1 MSSLTMCLMLT
12 ALLVGCKDNDA
23 IYADINNPEAEFD
36 RKGGFVPAEVMMNV
50 SSVHKTDNTRLTD
63 AVTLLDGTSVRRVDA
78 FYLIPYKV
86 QGEIKVT
93 DTPEQ
98 ELVDEGASYVDQTN
112 YHYYGEKFS
121 IPKGTASFL
130 CYGRAAVPP
139 SPDKAVYGSTLT
151 PNLSNRMP
159 TSDIYFAPDPIYNN
173 ESAHATATALA
184 NYLTSIANAGGWA
197 TSVPTMPD
205 IQKNWKIIFEQIT
218 ADGELFAGSSANV
231 QAFVTELYRTVSMQP
246 GTSDLKT
253 AILAAITASATV
265 SGTGNDAT
273 VTLNSTLSGY
283 PGNIGLPDGAA
294 RLKWNSTEKKYEV
307 QTQATTVATMVSQ
320 NRYAYPA
327 ELYFYANSRINTTYS
342 TVERDDYEN
351 KTWLEVLDLYPYK
364 NSTVLNITKGVAIIE
379 PLTYGVGSLQATVRA
394 NNTSLNDADGKTIS
408 LNSTTFPLTG
418 LLVSGQYKQNFDF
431 KPSDD
436 INEYVIYDKSLT
448 TGVYLLTT
456 PSAAFSTLTYQSKDG
471 SPVSLALE
479 FENNTTQTFRGV
491 NGYVYPGTKF
501 YLVGTID
508 PATGT
513 ATGTGTIPT
522 DAAGRVFTKRFITQ
536 AVLNVSSLEHAYNV
550 VPDLLS
556 ARLEVG
562 VKVETNWIESTA
574 TQVVLE

>member
-1 MSSLTMCLMLT
+1 MLLI
-12 ALLVGCKDNDA
+12 AVLAGCKGSDA
-23 IYADINNPEAEFD
+23 IFGDINNPEAEFD

-63 AVTLLDGTSVRRVDA
+63 AVTLLDGTSVRRVNA

-98 ELVDEGASYVDQTN
+98 ELVDEGASFVDHTN

-130 CYGRAAVPP
+130 CYGRAAVA
-139 SPDKAVYGSTLT
+139 SPDKAVNGSTLT

-173 ESAHATATALA
+173 NNVAHATATALA
-184 NYLTSIANAGGWA
+184 AYLTSIANAGNWA
-197 TSVPTMPD
+197 ANLSTLGT
-205 IQKNWKIIFEQIT
+205 NWSIIFEQFT
-218 ADGELFAGSSANV
+218 AEGNLVAGSSANV
-231 QAFVTELYRTVSMQP
+231 EALVGNLYRNVAQQT
-246 GTSDLKT
+246 GATDATLRD
-253 AILAAITASATV
+253 AILAAIAAPASATV
-265 SGTGNDAT
+265 TGTGSTAT
-273 VTLNSTLSGY
+273 VKLDASLQGF
-283 PGNIGLPDGAA
+283 PANIGLPDGAA
-294 RLKWNSTEKKYEV
+294 VLKWNSTDRKFDVHTE
-307 QTQATTVATMVSQ
+307 ATTLASMVSQ

-342 TVERDDYEN
+342 TVERDDYKN

-379 PLTYGVGSLQATVRA
+379 PLTYGVGSLRATVQA
-394 NNTSLNDADGKTIS
+394 NSATLLDADGQSVT
-408 LNSTTFPLTG
+408 LGAETFPLTG
-418 LLVSGQYKQNFDF
+418 LLVGGQYKQDFDF

-448 TGVYLLTT
+448 AGIHMTT
-456 PSAAFSTLTYQSKDG
+456 TASAALAAFSTLTYQSKDG
-471 SPVSLALE
+471 SSVALALE
-479 FENNTTQTFRGV
+479 FENNTTQIFRGV

-501 YLVGTID
+501 YLVGTIN

-513 ATGTGTIPT
+513 ATGTGTIPSE
-522 DAAGRVFTKRFITQ
+522 AAGRVFTKRYITQ
-536 AVLNVSSLEHAYNV
+536 AVLNVSSLEKAYNV

-562 VKVETNWIESTA
+562 VKVETEWIESTA
-574 TQVVLE
+574 AQVILE

>member
-1 MSSLTMCLMLT
+1 MLLI
-12 ALLVGCKDNDA
+12 AVLAGCKGSDA
-23 IYADINNPEAEFD
+23 IFGDINNPEAEFD

-63 AVTLLDGTSVRRVDA
+63 AVTLLDGTSVRWVDA

-130 CYGRAAVPP
+130 CYGRAAVA
-139 SPDKAVYGSTLT
+139 SPDKAVNGSTLT

-173 ESAHATATALA
+173 NNDAHATATALA
-184 NYLTSIANAGGWA
+184 AYLTSIANAGDWA
-197 TSVPTMPD
+197 ANLSTLGT
-205 IQKNWKIIFEQIT
+205 NWSIIFEQFT
-218 ADGELFAGSSANV
+218 AEGYLVAGSSANV
-231 QAFVTELYRTVSMQP
+231 EALVGNLYRNVAQQT
-246 GTSDLKT
+246 GATDATLRD
-253 AILAAITASATV
+253 AILAAIAAPASASVT
-265 SGTGNDAT
+265 GTGSTAT
-273 VTLNSTLSGY
+273 VKLDASLQGF
-283 PGNIGLPDGAA
+283 PANIGLPDGAA
-294 RLKWNSTEKKYEV
+294 VLKWNSTDRKFDVHTE
-307 QTQATTVATMVSQ
+307 ATTLASMVSQ

-327 ELYFYANSRINTTYS
+327 ELYFYANSLIATSYTNVDKENYK
-342 TVERDDYEN
+342 N
-351 KTWLEVLDLYPYK
+351 KTWEAVLNAYYPYK
-364 NSTVLNITKGVAIIE
+364 PATVTNATKSVAIID
-379 PLTYGVGSLQATVRA
+379 PLTYGVGSLRATVQA
-394 NNTSLNDADGKTIS
+394 NSATLLDADGQSVT
-408 LNSTTFPLTG
+408 LSTETFPLTG
-418 LLVSGQYKQNFDF
+418 LLVGGQYRQVFDF
-431 KPSDD
+431 TPSDD

-448 TGVYLLTT
+448 AGIHMTT
-456 PSAAFSTLTYQSKDG
+456 TASAAFFTLTYQSKDG
-471 SPVSLALE
+471 SSVALALE
-479 FENNTTQTFRGV
+479 FENKSNQIFRGV

-513 ATGTGTIPT
+513 ATGTGTIPSE
-522 DAAGRVFTKRFITQ
+522 AAGRVFTQRYITQ
-536 AVLNVSSLEHAYNV
+536 AVLNVSSLENAYNV

-562 VKVETNWIESTA
+562 VKVETEWIEATA
-574 TQVVLE
+574 AQVILE

>member
-1 MSSLTMCLMLT
+1 MLLI
-12 ALLVGCKDNDA
+12 AVLAGCKGSDA
-23 IYADINNPEAEFD
+23 IFGDINNPEAEFD

-63 AVTLLDGTSVRRVDA
+63 AVTLLDGTSVRRVNA

-130 CYGRAAVPP
+130 CYGRADVA
-139 SPDKAVYGSTLT
+139 SPDKAVNGSTLT

-173 ESAHATATALA
+173 NNVAHATATALA
-184 NYLTSIANAGGWA
+184 AYLTSIANAGDWA
-197 TSVPTMPD
+197 ANLSTLGT
-205 IQKNWKIIFEQIT
+205 NWSIIFEQFT
-218 ADGELFAGSSANV
+218 AEGNLVAGSSANV
-231 QAFVTELYRTVSMQP
+231 EALVGNLYRTVAQQT
-246 GTSDLKT
+246 GATDATLRD
-253 AILAAITASATV
+253 AILAAIAANATV
-265 SGTGNDAT
+265 TGTGNTAT
-273 VTLNSTLSGY
+273 VKLDASLQGF
-283 PGNIGLPDGAA
+283 PANIGLPDGAA
-294 RLKWNSTEKKYEV
+294 VLKWNSTDRKFDVHTE
-307 QTQATTVATMVSQ
+307 ATTLASMVSQ

-342 TVERDDYEN
+342 TVERDDYKN

-394 NNTSLNDADGKTIS
+394 NSDMLLDADGQSVT
-408 LNSTTFPLTG
+408 LGAETFPLFPLTG
-418 LLVSGQYKQNFDF
+418 LLVGGQYKQDFDF

-448 TGVYLLTT
+448 AGIHMTT
-456 PSAAFSTLTYQSKDG
+456 TASAAFSTLTYQSKDG
-471 SPVSLALE
+471 SSVALALE
-479 FENNTTQTFRGV
+479 FENKSNQIFRGV

-513 ATGTGTIPT
+513 ATGTGTIPSE
-522 DAAGRVFTKRFITQ
+522 AAGRVFTKRYITQ
-536 AVLNVSSLEHAYNV
+536 AVLNVSSLEKAYNV

-562 VKVETNWIESTA
+562 VKVETEWIESTA
-574 TQVVLE
+574 AQVILE

>member
-1 MSSLTMCLMLT
+1 MLLI
-12 ALLVGCKDNDA
+12 AVLAGCKGSDA
-23 IYADINNPEAEFD
+23 IFGDINNPEAEFD

-130 CYGRAAVPP
+130 CYGRAAVA
-139 SPDKAVYGSTLT
+139 SPDMAVNGSTLT

-173 ESAHATATALA
+173 DNVAHATATALA
-184 NYLTSIANAGGWA
+184 TYLTSIANAGNWA
-197 TSVPTMPD
+197 ANLSTLGT
-205 IQKNWKIIFEQIT
+205 NWSIIFEQFT
-218 ADGELFAGSSANV
+218 AEGYLVAGSSANV
-231 QAFVTELYRTVSMQP
+231 EALVGKLYRNVAQQNGATDV
-246 GTSDLKT
+246 TLRD
-253 AILAAITASATV
+253 AILAAIAAPASASVT
-265 SGTGNDAT
+265 GTGSTAT
-273 VTLNSTLSGY
+273 VTLSASLQGF
-283 PGNIGLPDGAA
+283 PANIGLPDGAA
-294 RLKWNSTEKKYEV
+294 VLKWNSTDRKFDVHTE
-307 QTQATTVATMVSQ
+307 ATTLASMVSQ

-327 ELYFYANSRINTTYS
+327 ELYFYANSLIATSYTNVDKENYK
-342 TVERDDYEN
+342 N
-351 KTWLEVLDLYPYK
+351 KTWVEVLNAYYRYNPA
-364 NSTVLNITKGVAIIE
+364 TVTNATKSVAIID
-379 PLTYGVGSLQATVRA
+379 PLTYGVGSLRATVQA
-394 NNTSLNDADGKTIS
+394 NSATLLDADGQSVT
-408 LNSTTFPLTG
+408 LGAETFPLTG
-418 LLVSGQYKQNFDF
+418 LLVGGQYKQDFDF

-448 TGVYLLTT
+448 AGIHMTT
-456 PSAAFSTLTYQSKDG
+456 TVSAAFSTLTYQSKDG
-471 SPVSLALE
+471 SSVALALE
-479 FENNTTQTFRGV
+479 FENKSDQIFRGV

-513 ATGTGTIPT
+513 ATGTGTIPSE
-522 DAAGRVFTKRFITQ
+522 AAGRVFTKRYITQ
-536 AVLNVSSLEHAYNV
+536 AVLNVSSLEKAYNV

-562 VKVETNWIESTA
+562 VKVETEWIESTA
-574 TQVVLE
+574 AQVILE

>member
-1 MSSLTMCLMLT
+1 MLLI
-12 ALLVGCKDNDA
+12 AVLAGCKGSDA
-23 IYADINNPEAEFD
+23 IFGDINNPEAEFD

-63 AVTLLDGTSVRRVDA
+63 AVTLLDGTSVRRVNA

-130 CYGRAAVPP
+130 CYGRAAVA
-139 SPDKAVYGSTLT
+139 SPDNAVNGSTLT
-151 PNLSNRMP
+151 PDLSNRMP

-173 ESAHATATALA
+173 NNEAHATATALA
-184 NYLTSIANAGGWA
+184 AYLTSIANAGDWA
-197 TSVPTMPD
+197 ANLSTLGT
-205 IQKNWKIIFEQIT
+205 NWSIIFEQFT
-218 ADGELFAGSSANV
+218 AEGNLAAGSSANV
-231 QAFVTELYRTVSMQP
+231 EALVGNLYRNVAQQNGATDV
-246 GTSDLKT
+246 TLRDAILT
-253 AILAAITASATV
+253 AIAAPASASVT
-265 SGTGNDAT
+265 GTGSTAT
-273 VTLNSTLSGY
+273 VKLDASLQGF
-283 PGNIGLPDGAA
+283 PANIGLPDGAA
-294 RLKWNSTEKKYEV
+294 VLKWNSTDRKFDVHTE
-307 QTQATTVATMVSQ
+307 ATTLASMVSQ

-327 ELYFYANSRINTTYS
+327 ELYFYANSLIATSYTNVDKENYK
-342 TVERDDYEN
+342 N
-351 KTWLEVLDLYPYK
+351 KTWVEVLNAYYRYNPA
-364 NSTVLNITKGVAIIE
+364 TVTNATKSVAIID
-379 PLTYGVGSLQATVRA
+379 PLTYGVGSLRATVKA
-394 NNTSLNDADGKTIS
+394 NSETLLDADGQS
-408 LNSTTFPLTG
+408 VRLGAETFPLTG
-418 LLVSGQYKQNFDF
+418 LLVGGQYKQDFDF

-448 TGVYLLTT
+448 AGIHMTT
-456 PSAAFSTLTYQSKDG
+456 TTAPAAFSTLTYQSKDG
-471 SPVSLALE
+471 SSVALALE
-479 FENNTTQTFRGV
+479 FENKSNQIFRGV

-513 ATGTGTIPT
+513 ATGTGTIPSE
-522 DAAGRVFTKRFITQ
+522 AAGRVFTKRYITQ
-536 AVLNVSSLEHAYNV
+536 AVLNVSSLEKAYNV

-562 VKVETNWIESTA
+562 VKVETEWIEATA
-574 TQVVLE
+574 AQVILE

>member
-1 MSSLTMCLMLT
+1 MLLI
-12 ALLVGCKDNDA
+12 AVLAGCKGSDA
-23 IYADINNPEAEFD
+23 IFGDINNPEAEFD

-63 AVTLLDGTSVRRVDA
+63 AVTLLDGTSVRWVDA

-130 CYGRAAVPP
+130 CYGRADVA
-139 SPDKAVYGSTLT
+139 SPDKAVNGSTLT

-173 ESAHATATALA
+173 NNVAHATATALA
-184 NYLTSIANAGGWA
+184 AYLTSIANAGDWA
-197 TSVPTMPD
+197 ANLSTLGT
-205 IQKNWKIIFEQIT
+205 NWSIIFEQFT
-218 ADGELFAGSSANV
+218 AEGNLVAGSSANV
-231 QAFVTELYRTVSMQP
+231 EALVGNLYRTVAQQT
-246 GTSDLKT
+246 GATDATLRD
-253 AILAAITASATV
+253 AILAAIAANATV
-265 SGTGNDAT
+265 TGTGNTAT
-273 VTLNSTLSGY
+273 VKLDASLQGF
-283 PGNIGLPDGAA
+283 PANIGLPDGAA
-294 RLKWNSTEKKYEV
+294 VLKWNSTDRKFDVHTE
-307 QTQATTVATMVSQ
+307 ATTLASMVSQ

-342 TVERDDYEN
+342 TVERDDYKN

-379 PLTYGVGSLQATVRA
+379 PLTYGVGSLQATVQA
-394 NNTSLNDADGKTIS
+394 NSATLLDADGQSVT
-408 LNSTTFPLTG
+408 LGAETFPLTG
-418 LLVSGQYKQNFDF
+418 LLVGGQYKQDFDF
-431 KPSDD
+431 KPLDD

-448 TGVYLLTT
+448 AGIHMTT
-456 PSAAFSTLTYQSKDG
+456 TASAAFSTLTYQSKDG
-471 SPVSLALE
+471 SSVALALE
-479 FENNTTQTFRGV
+479 FENKSNQIFRGV

-513 ATGTGTIPT
+513 ATGTGTIPS
-522 DAAGRVFTKRFITQ
+522 DAAGRVFTKRYITQ
-536 AVLNVSSLEHAYNV
+536 AVLNVSSLEKAYNV

-562 VKVETNWIESTA
+562 VKVETEWIEATA
-574 TQVVLE
+574 AQVILE

>member
-1 MSSLTMCLMLT
+1 MLLI
-12 ALLVGCKDNDA
+12 AVLAGCKGSDA
-23 IYADINNPEAEFD
+23 IFGDINNPEAEFD

-130 CYGRAAVPP
+130 CYGRADVA
-139 SPDKAVYGSTLT
+139 SPDKAVNGSTLT

-173 ESAHATATALA
+173 NNVAHATATALA
-184 NYLTSIANAGGWA
+184 AYLTSIANAGDWA
-197 TSVPTMPD
+197 ANLSTLGT
-205 IQKNWKIIFEQIT
+205 NWSIIFEQFT
-218 ADGELFAGSSANV
+218 AEGNLVAGSSANV
-231 QAFVTELYRTVSMQP
+231 EALVGNLYRTVAQQT
-246 GTSDLKT
+246 GATDATLRD
-253 AILAAITASATV
+253 AILAAIAANATV
-265 SGTGNDAT
+265 TGTGNTAT
-273 VTLNSTLSGY
+273 VKLDASLQGF
-283 PGNIGLPDGAA
+283 PANIGLPDGAA
-294 RLKWNSTEKKYEV
+294 VLKWNSTDRKFDVHTE
-307 QTQATTVATMVSQ
+307 ATTLASMVSQ

-342 TVERDDYEN
+342 TVERDDYKN

-394 NNTSLNDADGKTIS
+394 NSDMLLDADGQSVT
-408 LNSTTFPLTG
+408 LGAETFPLFPLTG
-418 LLVSGQYKQNFDF
+418 LLVGGQYKQDFDF

-448 TGVYLLTT
+448 AGIHMTT
-456 PSAAFSTLTYQSKDG
+456 TASAAFSTLTYQSKDG
-471 SPVSLALE
+471 SSVALALE
-479 FENNTTQTFRGV
+479 FENKSNQIFRGV

-513 ATGTGTIPT
+513 ATGTGTIPSE
-522 DAAGRVFTKRFITQ
+522 AAGRVFTKRYITQ
-536 AVLNVSSLEHAYNV
+536 AVLNVSSLEKAYNV

-562 VKVETNWIESTA
+562 VKVETEWIEATA
-574 TQVVLE
+574 AQVILE

>member
-12 ALLVGCKDNDA
+12 ALLVGCKDSDA

-36 RKGGFVPAEVMMNV
+36 LKGGLVPVDVMMNV
-50 SSVHKTDNTRLTD
+50 SSVHQTDNTRLTD
-63 AVTLLDGTSVRRVDA
+63 AVTLLDGTSVRWVDA

-86 QGEIKVT
+86 QRKIEKT
-93 DTPEQ
+93 DAPET
-98 ELVDEGASYVDQTN
+98 EMVDEGVSYVETTN
-112 YHYYGEKFS
+112 YHYYGETYS

-130 CYGRAAVPP
+130 CYGHAAAA
-139 SPDKAVYGSTLT
+139 STDKAVNGSTIT
-151 PNLSNRMP
+151 PNLNNRMP

-173 ESAHATATALA
+173 ESAHATAAALA
-184 NYLTSIANAGGWA
+184 DYLTSIANAGGWA
-197 TSVPTMPD
+197 TNVSSLPD
-205 IQKNWKIIFEQIT
+205 TQKNWKIIFEQIT

-246 GTSDLKT
+246 DGALKSDV
-253 AILAAITASATV
+253 LAAITASATV
-265 SGTGNDAT
+265 SGTGSDAT

-294 RLKWNSTEKKYEV
+294 RLKWNAAEKKYEV

-327 ELYFYANSRINTTYS
+327 ELYFYANSQIATTYS
-342 TVERDDYEN
+342 TVERDDYKG
-351 KTWLEVLDLYPYK
+351 KTWAEVLNMYPYK
-364 NSTVLNITKGVAIIE
+364 PSSVSNITKGVAIID

-394 NNTSLNDADGKTIS
+394 NSTSLKDAEDKTIS
-408 LNSTTFPLTG
+408 LTSETFPLTG
-418 LLVSGQYKQNFDF
+418 LLVSGQYKQDFDF
-431 KPSDD
+431 KPLDD

-448 TGVYLLTT
+448 TGVHLHTT
-456 PSAAFSTLTYQSKDG
+456 SSAAFSTLTYQSKDG